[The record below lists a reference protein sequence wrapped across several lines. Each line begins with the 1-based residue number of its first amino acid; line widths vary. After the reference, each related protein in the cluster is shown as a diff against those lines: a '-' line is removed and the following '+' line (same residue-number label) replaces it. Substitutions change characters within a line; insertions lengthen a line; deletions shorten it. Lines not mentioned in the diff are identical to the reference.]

1 MNPKLDQSESLPAQ
15 DGPGKC
21 HCQPALYM
29 LSIKYND
36 YLQYSD
42 LSKFETV
49 PIKGRASL
57 VLIAQSRNKSFL
69 RPSVYAARHGEQAT
83 DSRQLWAFN
92 WSRLRYGARC
102 LSGEERDGVK
112 QRILRSSQGLLP
124 SRSVSLLSSQAGTGP
139 RLQIAASANRQ
150 GFTAWE

>member
-49 PIKGRASL
+49 PIKGRAIL

-69 RPSVYAARHGEQAT
+69 RPSVYAARHGEQGT
-83 DSRQLWAFN
+83 DRAFN

-102 LSGEERDGVK
+102 LSGEEGW
-112 QRILRSSQGLLP
+112 
-124 SRSVSLLSSQAGTGP
+124 SQATHFKIQPGVVALSLCLTPLVTGRDRSQAP
-139 RLQIAASANRQ
+139 DSSIS
-150 GFTAWE
+150 